1 MFMDST
7 DTGKVKLDI
16 VDGNYLHGVIYT
28 DEEIVE
34 NDIPP
39 VTNFLDQFSEP
50 IPALIERKGSYS
62 ISVLVQIAMM
72 QQTKHRLKAV
82 AYIER
87 NHRDAI
93 MTRIAAST
101 YFRDVQVK
109 SFFDRDKAIEWLA
122 QFFPAEAIT
131 TEAPRVVEL

>member
-1 MFMDST
+1 MESK
-7 DTGKVKLDI
+7 DTGKVRLNI

-34 NDIPP
+34 SDIAP
-39 VTNFLDQFSEP
+39 VTEFLDQFSES

-72 QQTKHRLKAV
+72 QQTRHRLKAV
-82 AYIER
+82 AYLER

-109 SFFDRDKAIEWLA
+109 SFFDRDEAIEWLA
-122 QFFPAEAIT
+122 QYFPADAIT
-131 TEAPRVVEL
+131 TKTPKAAKL